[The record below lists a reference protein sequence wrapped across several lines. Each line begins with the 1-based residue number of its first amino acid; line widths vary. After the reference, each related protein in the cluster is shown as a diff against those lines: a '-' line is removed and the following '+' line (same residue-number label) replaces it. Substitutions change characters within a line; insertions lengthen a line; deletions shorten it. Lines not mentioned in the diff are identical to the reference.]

1 MGDYHN
7 HYLKKDVL
15 LSTDVFEKFIA
26 TCLKLYWLDPCHY
39 FSCPKLSWDAMLK
52 MTGVKLEKMSAIDKY
67 LFIEKGLTGGIYY
80 IGKRYAKASN
90 KYVNDYDHKKPS
102 AFISYLDI
110 NDLYGWALTEYLPYN
125 EFEWLKNVDEFDVM
139 PITKKSPIG
148 YFLEVDLK
156 YFDGLHELH
165 NDYPLAPEK
174 LGVLSDI
181 SSNYCTKIA
190 DKYEIKVGDIKKLI
204 PNLANKTNYVVHYR
218 SLHLYLSLGMKLTK
232 IHRVLEFKQSDW
244 MKKYSNFSTE
254 KRMNTA
260 NDFEKDFFELI
271 INSVYRKNNEKFRPG
286 QFHGIRGIG
295 GIRGKS

>member
-39 FSCPKLSWDAMLK
+39 FSSPKLSWDAMLK

-110 NDLYGWALTEYLPYN
+110 NNLYGWALTEYLPYK
-125 EFEWLKNVDEFDVM
+125 EFEWLKYVDEFDVM
-139 PITKKSPIG
+139 PISKKSPIG

-156 YFDGLHELH
+156 YFDELHELH

-174 LGVLSDI
+174 LGVLSDM